1 MHSIDTY
8 MHIYR
13 STINK
18 NKINCFCENS
28 GVPHFVL
35 LPLLSISN
43 THWSAAIFVA
53 CPFSLFVSVSLCISI
68 FTALATFRS
77 LSRKLGFSAPI
88 TLTLS
93 LSHSSLES
101 RALRAP
107 FRDLD
112 FLAVLGF
119 TDLHS
124 SCFDLCQISLFLRH
138 VLEAHISGLFTC
150 M

>member
-53 CPFSLFVSVSLCISI
+53 CPFSLCLCLSLHLDLHGPGHFSISLTKI
-68 FTALATFRS
+68 RV
-77 LSRKLGFSAPI
+77 FSSNNPYS
-88 TLTLS
+88 LS

>member
-1 MHSIDTY
+1 MHNIDTY
-8 MHIYR
+8 MHIYW

-18 NKINCFCENS
+18 NKINWFCGNS
-28 GVPHFVL
+28 RVPHFVL
-35 LPLLSISN
+35 LPLSFISN
-43 THWSAAIFVA
+43 THWSAAIFLA
-53 CPFSLFVSVSLCISI
+53 CPLSLSLYISI

-77 LSRKLGFSAPI
+77 LSRKLGFSAPT

-124 SCFDLCQISLFLRH
+124 SCFDFCRITLLLRH
-138 VLEAHISGLFTC
+138 VLEAHISLRLFTC